1 MRMEKERERFV
12 DTRYQVRHNSITI
25 RSRKQVCMRGTEK
38 KRATVP
44 VQRRR
49 SRVRSGKRG
58 AAVSNPFHKL
68 RGAGLQGID
77 VDRYLASVRGR

>member
-1 MRMEKERERFV
+1 
-12 DTRYQVRHNSITI
+12 
-25 RSRKQVCMRGTEK
+25 MRGTEK

-58 AAVSNPFHKL
+58 TAVANPFHKL
-68 RGAGLQGID
+68 RGAGLQRVD
-77 VDRYLASVRGR
+77 VDRYLVSVRGR

>member
-1 MRMEKERERFV
+1 M
-12 DTRYQVRHNSITI
+12 H
-25 RSRKQVCMRGTEK
+25 SRKQVCMRGAEK

-49 SRVRSGKRG
+49 SGVKSVTRATGV
-58 AAVSNPFHKL
+58 ANPFRKL
-68 RGAGLQGID
+68 RGAGLQRIN